1 MSTFAQPAPYTLGN
15 TAKSLRAHDSKGE
28 FRRENGG
35 YLKAKSIRYDLQRQA
50 AGLLWDEASG
60 KRQPFRVAHCQR
72 SMNGNGVQ
80 VWRATDGTRGRFA
93 GLTTCGSGWTCPVC
107 APRIAEVRRAEL
119 SRALVQHVQGGGQVQ
134 LMTLTFPHEADWPLG
149 DLLKRFDRARNRF
162 TNSRAFKKILG
173 NEGSAS
179 CIGRVT
185 SLEVTHGVNG
195 WHPHLHVLLFLGRD
209 LSTHETDTLK
219 KMWVNHLFKVG
230 LGEAAKLTDMMAH
243 ALDLRGGEDAA
254 AYIVKYGREEDW
266 GITSEVSRNASK
278 QAVGEHMT
286 PFGLLAQSMQGDSR
300 AGALFREFAYAFL
313 GKRLLTWTPGLRK
326 RFDLAEDESDEAA
339 AAEALPSEE
348 YVGWL
353 RPEQWRII
361 LERNARAELLSYAAH
376 YCLKG
381 GQADLDDFVEW
392 IKERPRIARG
402 WYWQPMQ
409 GRRFI

>member
-1 MSTFAQPAPYTLGN
+1 ML
-15 TAKSLRAHDSKGE
+15 
-28 FRRENGG
+28 FR
-35 YLKAKSIRYDLQRQA
+35 S
-50 AGLLWDEASG
+50 
-60 KRQPFRVAHCQR
+60 
-72 SMNGNGVQ
+72 
-80 VWRATDGTRGRFA
+80 
-93 GLTTCGSGWTCPVC
+93 
-107 APRIAEVRRAEL
+107 
-119 SRALVQHVQGGGQVQ
+119 VQGGGQVQ

-266 GITSEVSRNASK
+266 GR
-278 QAVGEHMT
+278 
-286 PFGLLAQSMQGDSR
+286 
-300 AGALFREFAYAFL
+300 
-313 GKRLLTWTPGLRK
+313 
-326 RFDLAEDESDEAA
+326 
-339 AAEALPSEE
+339 SEE
-348 YVGWL
+348 RRVG
-353 RPEQWRII
+353 
-361 LERNARAELLSYAAH
+361 
-376 YCLKG
+376 
-381 GQADLDDFVEW
+381 
-392 IKERPRIARG
+392 KECRL
-402 WYWQPMQ
+402 
-409 GRRFI
+409 